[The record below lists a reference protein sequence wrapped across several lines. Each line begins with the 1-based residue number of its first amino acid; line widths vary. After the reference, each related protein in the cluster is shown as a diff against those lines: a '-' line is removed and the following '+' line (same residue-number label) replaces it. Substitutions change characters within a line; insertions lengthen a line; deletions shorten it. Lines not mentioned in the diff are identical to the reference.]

1 MNQQNN
7 IPYFKTS
14 LGKKQI
20 GVLLDPDKINW
31 PNLPHLITS
40 AIQNKV
46 SYFLVGGSLITDYQ
60 LEKLIRALKVQSQI
74 PVILFPGSALHVS
87 TNADAILFLSL
98 ISGRNSDFL
107 IGQHV
112 ISAPIIKKS
121 NLQVIPTGYMLIE
134 SGQTTTAQ
142 YMSNTSPIPANKP
155 DIAACTA
162 LAGEMLGLQCIY
174 LDAGSGARQAVNPK
188 MITAVKSQISIPLIV
203 GGGIKNAET
212 AKAIFEAGADVI
224 IVGNKLETN
233 PEFLDEL
240 GKVLAEVKV
249 IV

>member
-1 MNQQNN
+1 MA
-7 IPYFKTS
+7 S
-14 LGKKQI
+14 MAKKQI

-46 SYFLVGGSLITDYQ
+46 AYFLVGGSLITNYQ
-60 LEKLIRALKVQSQI
+60 LDKLITALKIQSQI

-87 TNADAILFLSL
+87 AQADAILFLSL
-98 ISGRNSDFL
+98 ISGRNPDFL

-121 NLQVIPTGYMLIE
+121 SLKVIPTGYMLIE
-134 SGQTTTAQ
+134 SGQATTAQ

-174 LDAGSGARQAVNPK
+174 LDAGSGAIQAINPQ
-188 MITAVKSQISIPLIV
+188 MIAAVKSQISIPLIV
-203 GGGIKNAET
+203 GGGIKNANT
-212 AKAIFEAGADVI
+212 AKAIFEAGADI
-224 IVGNKLETN
+224 IVVGNKLETN

-240 GKVLAEVKV
+240 GIVLKKVNNEVLVK
-249 IV
+249 